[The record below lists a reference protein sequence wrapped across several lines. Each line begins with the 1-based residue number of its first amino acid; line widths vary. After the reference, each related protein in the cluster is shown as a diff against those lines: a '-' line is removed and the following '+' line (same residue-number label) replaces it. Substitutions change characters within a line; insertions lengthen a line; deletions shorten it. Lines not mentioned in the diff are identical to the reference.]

1 MVTTEH
7 FYLFEGNKQSRKHN
21 LTKIVAIVKS
31 KSSNEFVLV
40 FPETDAKDIRI
51 AELQNIDE
59 L

>member
-1 MVTTEH
+1 
-7 FYLFEGNKQSRKHN
+7 